1 MDSNRCKTIDDI
13 AVMRGSKSHGGV
25 RRSRETEVTSFDSGK
40 RRKFDTRDHE
50 NVVELENQCRSGVDV
65 NSTEHVV
72 SSAESGDNVLLSSC
86 CNHDLSLDLK
96 AELRSDTE
104 TETSMS
110 GNGGFSRETSPSS
123 EICLDSDEMESSS
136 TLKNKPAPPPAT
148 NTPTAA
154 EIDEFFSAIEKKEQ
168 KRFAEKYN
176 YDIVND
182 VPMDEA
188 SSATVTVM
196 CSSLLSGLDCC
207 YISVSNVGGGQ
218 CMHLALG
225 CRS

>member
-1 MDSNRCKTIDDI
+1 MDSNRCKSIDDI
-13 AVMRGSKSHGGV
+13 AVISGSKSHGGV
-25 RRSRETEVTSFDSGK
+25 RRSRETEVTSSDSGK
-40 RRKFDTRDHE
+40 RRKLDTQDHE

-72 SSAESGDNVLLSSC
+72 SSTESGDNVLLSSC

-136 TLKNKPAPPPAT
+136 TLKNKPAPPPAANSRRKQSPAT

-154 EIDEFFSAIEKKEQ
+154 EINEFFSAIEKKEQ
-168 KRFAEKYN
+168 KRFVEKYN

-182 VPMDEA
+182 VPMDGKYQW
-188 SSATVTVM
+188 VR
-196 CSSLLSGLDCC
+196 LKP
-207 YISVSNVGGGQ
+207 
-218 CMHLALG
+218 
-225 CRS
+225 